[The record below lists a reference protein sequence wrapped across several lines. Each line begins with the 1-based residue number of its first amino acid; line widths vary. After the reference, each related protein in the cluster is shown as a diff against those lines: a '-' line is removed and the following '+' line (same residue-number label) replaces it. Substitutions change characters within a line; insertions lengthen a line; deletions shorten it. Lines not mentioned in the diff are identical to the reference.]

1 MSGQIKK
8 SVKQLQEGLPSP
20 DRAKKMALIEQ
31 SKQLI
36 LHVPAKKASLPQ
48 FYLQQLWFIRPRT
61 WVAQF
66 LIVLVAAYFVMN
78 APNIQTVIA
87 LASAVSPLIFLV
99 SYSEWIRSQTHQV
112 YELELTTAFSYKAV
126 MLARIGLMNM
136 LNILA
141 ITVLIFTVVQT
152 GQLAILQ
159 AFFFVCIPFLL
170 TSILGLWIVRTVPT
184 KHVNQTVYVVG
195 SLFSASLI
203 LIITLY
209 PKLFLTISN
218 GIWWSILL
226 VTMGVV
232 VYQYNHLMRQMSVQ
246 TEPLQV

>member
-1 MSGQIKK
+1 MSEQIKK
-8 SVKQLQEGLPSP
+8 SFKKLREDLPSP
-20 DRAKKMALIEQ
+20 DQAKKMALIEQ

-36 LHVPAKKASLPQ
+36 LHVPTKRASLPQ
-48 FYLQQLWFIRPRT
+48 FYLQQLRFIRRRT
-61 WVAQF
+61 WVIQF
-66 LIVLVAAYFVMN
+66 LIVLIAAYVVIN
-78 APNIQTVIA
+78 APNIQEVIA

-112 YELELTTAFSYKAV
+112 YELELTTAFSYKSV

-136 LNILA
+136 LNMLA

-170 TSILGLWIVRTVPT
+170 TSIVGIWIVRNVQT
-184 KHVNQTVYVVG
+184 KHANQAVYAGG

-226 VTMGVV
+226 VTMGMV
-232 VYQYNHLMRQMSVQ
+232 VYQYNQLMRQMSVQ
-246 TEPLQV
+246 TEQLQV